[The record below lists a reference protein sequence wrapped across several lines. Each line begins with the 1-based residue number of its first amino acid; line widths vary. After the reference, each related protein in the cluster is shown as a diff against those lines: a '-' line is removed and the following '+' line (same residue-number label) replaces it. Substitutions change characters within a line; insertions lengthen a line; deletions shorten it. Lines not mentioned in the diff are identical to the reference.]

1 MDDIEINKKVK
12 RLCAL
17 QQISKQLETVIE
29 ELKDEIKSE
38 MTSRGKDTLIGADWK
53 IIFKEHKITRLDK
66 DLLKKDLGDLSKY
79 QKITTY
85 KSFYLK
91 EI

>member
-17 QQISKQLETVIE
+17 QQVSKQLETVIE

-53 IIFKEHKITRLDK
+53 IIFKEHQMTRLDK

>member
-66 DLLKKDLGDLSKY
+66 DL
-79 QKITTY
+79 
-85 KSFYLK
+85 
-91 EI
+91 

>member
-1 MDDIEINKKVK
+1 MNDIEINKKAK
-12 RLCAL
+12 KLCVL
-17 QQISKQLETVIE
+17 QQILKQLENVIE

-38 MTSRGKDTLIGADWK
+38 MTSRGEDTLIGADWK
-53 IIFKEHKITRLDK
+53 IIWKEHQITRLDK

-79 QKITTY
+79 QKITAY

>member
-53 IIFKEHKITRLDK
+53 IIFKEHQMTRLDK

>member
-17 QQISKQLETVIE
+17 QQVSKQLETVIE